1 VLYWRAGTI
10 SNHPR
15 HITTLAQGDIT
26 ALLIDW
32 GNGDKAALDK
42 LIPLVY
48 EELRRMAHQ
57 YMRRERPGNTLQSS
71 ALINEA
77 YIRLVDY
84 RRMHWRDRAHFFA
97 VAAQA
102 MRRILVERA
111 RSRRRD
117 KRGGAAQ
124 KVSLDETAA
133 FAAERAADLIA
144 LDDALTQLSAIA
156 PRKGQVVELRYFGGL
171 NIDEAAEVLGI
182 SSPTVQREWRAAKAW
197 LYRSISEG
205 VRDEA

>member
-1 VLYWRAGTI
+1 MV
-10 SNHPR
+10 
-15 HITTLAQGDIT
+15 TLSQKDIT
-26 ALLIDW
+26 GLLQDW
-32 GNGDKAALDK
+32 GRGDKAAFDSLV
-42 LIPLVY
+42 PLVY
-48 EELRRMAHQ
+48 KELRRMAHQ
-57 YMRRERPGNTLQSS
+57 YMRRERAGNTLQTS

-84 RRMHWRDRAHFFA
+84 DRMRWQDRAHFFA

-111 RSRRRD
+111 RSRSRD

-124 KVSLDETAA
+124 KVSLNK
-133 FAAERAADLIA
+133 AADLAVEHASDIIA
-144 LDDALTQLSAIA
+144 LDQALTELSAIA

-171 NIDEAAEVLGI
+171 NIDEAAEVLGV

-197 LYRSISEG
+197 LYRAISEG
-205 VRDEA
+205 NRDEA

>member
-1 VLYWRAGTI
+1 MA
-10 SNHPR
+10 
-15 HITTLAQGDIT
+15 TLSPGDIT
-26 ALLIDW
+26 ALLLDW

-48 EELRRMAHQ
+48 DELRRMAHQ

-84 RRMHWRDRAHFFA
+84 RRMHWQDRAHFFA

-117 KRGGAAQ
+117 KRGGGAQ
-124 KVSLDETAA
+124 KVSLDAAAELAAETAT
-133 FAAERAADLIA
+133 DLIA
-144 LDDALTQLSAIA
+144 LDDAMTQLSAIA
-156 PRKGQVVELRYFGGL
+156 PRKVHIVELRYFGGL
-171 NIDEAAEVLGI
+171 NIDEAAQVLGV

-197 LYRSISEG
+197 LYRAISKG

>member
-1 VLYWRAGTI
+1 
-10 SNHPR
+10 
-15 HITTLAQGDIT
+15 
-26 ALLIDW
+26 
-32 GNGDKAALDK
+32 
-42 LIPLVY
+42 
-48 EELRRMAHQ
+48 
-57 YMRRERPGNTLQSS
+57 MRRERPGNTLQSS

-84 RRMHWRDRAHFFA
+84 RKMQWQDRAHFFA

-124 KVSLDETAA
+124 KVSLDEAA
-133 FAAERAADLIA
+133 DLSAERAADLIA
-144 LDDALTQLSAIA
+144 LDDAMTQLSAIA
-156 PRKGQVVELRYFGGL
+156 PRKVEIVELRYFGGL
-171 NIDEAAEVLGI
+171 NIDEAAQVLGV

-197 LYRSISEG
+197 LYRTISEG
-205 VRDEA
+205 IRDEA

>member
-1 VLYWRAGTI
+1 MA
-10 SNHPR
+10 
-15 HITTLAQGDIT
+15 TLSQKDIT
-26 ALLIDW
+26 GLLLDW
-32 GNGDKAALDK
+32 GSGDKAALEK

-48 EELRRMAHQ
+48 KELRRMAHQ
-57 YMRRERPGNTLQSS
+57 YMRRERAGNTLQTS

-77 YIRLVDY
+77 YIRLIDY
-84 RRMHWRDRAHFFA
+84 KRMRWQDRAHFFA

-124 KVSLDETAA
+124 KVSLDEAA
-133 FAAERAADLIA
+133 DLAVDRAADIIA
-144 LDDALTQLSAIA
+144 LDDALIELSVIA
-156 PRKGQVVELRYFGGL
+156 PRKGQIVELRYFGGL
-171 NIDEAAEVLGI
+171 SIDEAAEVLGV

-197 LYRSISEG
+197 LYRAISEG
-205 VRDEA
+205 IPDET

>member
-1 VLYWRAGTI
+1 MA
-10 SNHPR
+10 
-15 HITTLAQGDIT
+15 TLSQKDIT
-26 ALLIDW
+26 GLLLDW
-32 GNGDKAALDK
+32 GSGDKAALDR

-48 EELRRMAHQ
+48 KELRRMAHQ
-57 YMRRERPGNTLQSS
+57 YMRRERAGNTLQTS

-84 RRMHWRDRAHFFA
+84 DRMRWQDRAHFFA

-111 RSRRRD
+111 RSRGRD

-124 KVSLDETAA
+124 KVSLDEAA
-133 FAAERAADLIA
+133 DLAVERAADIIA
-144 LDDALTQLSAIA
+144 LDDALTELSAIA
-156 PRKGQVVELRYFGGL
+156 PRKGLIVELRYFGGL
-171 NIDEAAEVLGI
+171 NIDEAAEVLGV

-197 LYRSISEG
+197 LYRAISEG
-205 VRDEA
+205 IRDEA